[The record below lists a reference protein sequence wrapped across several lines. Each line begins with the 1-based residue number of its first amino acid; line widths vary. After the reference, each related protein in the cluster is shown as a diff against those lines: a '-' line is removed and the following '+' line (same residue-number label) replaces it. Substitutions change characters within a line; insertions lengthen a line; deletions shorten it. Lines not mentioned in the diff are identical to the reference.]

1 MNSTNLV
8 VETGRTFIWIPESN
22 PQVTFLH
29 ETIEE
34 LEPVQTIEAAGA
46 WFVAVTSYSKETS
59 FGDSQAVSPW
69 DERIGLQSDRI
80 WKDLV
85 IFAMAVHAGRSW
97 KFNLSMANP
106 SETEIAV
113 GIAATARFS

>member
-1 MNSTNLV
+1 MPCIVNCAVPNTTQMNSTNLV

-59 FGDSQAVSPW
+59 FGDSQAVSP
-69 DERIGLQSDRI
+69 
-80 WKDLV
+80 
-85 IFAMAVHAGRSW
+85 
-97 KFNLSMANP
+97 
-106 SETEIAV
+106 
-113 GIAATARFS
+113 